1 MYDLFKSLIKIP
13 HITQCVFYS
22 TYCLTCFS
30 NIKLISK
37 SFNFLLLILHTHSY
51 WLLSVIANMHPFET
65 AVLIHFSYI
74 WLFATLCT
82 IAHQAP
88 LSMGLSRQ
96 EYWSGLSFPS
106 PQWLQNWWKL
116 LAIPSCPTLCDPVDN
131 SPLSMELSR
140 QEYWS
145 GQSFPSPGDL
155 ADPGIKPKSLTLW
168 ADSLPSKLQR
178 QILKSFKG
186 GYKRIFAFGIFF
198 PQFLPKSQISFSS
211 SP

>member
-96 EYWSGLSFPS
+96 EYWSGFLSP
-106 PQWLQNWWKL
+106 PPEDLPGPG
-116 LAIPSCPTLCDPVDN
+116 IEPM
-131 SPLSMELSR
+131 SPLS
-140 QEYWS
+140 
-145 GQSFPSPGDL
+145 PGL
-155 ADPGIKPKSLTLW
+155 QAN
-168 ADSLPSKLQR
+168 SLPLSHQ
-178 QILKSFKG
+178 G
-186 GYKRIFAFGIFF
+186 GPIYTWD
-198 PQFLPKSQISFSS
+198 QPKAGS
-211 SP
+211 